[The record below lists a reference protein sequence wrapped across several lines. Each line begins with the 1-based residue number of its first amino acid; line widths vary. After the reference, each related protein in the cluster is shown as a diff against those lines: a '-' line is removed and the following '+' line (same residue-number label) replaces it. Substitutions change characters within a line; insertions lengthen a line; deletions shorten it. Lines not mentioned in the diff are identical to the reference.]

1 MKKTV
6 LILVLFIIGVFL
18 LEAGETIQEKLE
30 KFGEENGKLYIQPLV
45 TAFGSNLNSGLFNTA
60 KVLKP
65 YRFGI
70 MFNAQLAFFPKE
82 AEIFAAVRPDLY
94 VNVNGTDIP
103 IYAEPTIESASVFGV
118 KGGTF
123 HLNRDELPQE
133 VIDEFNDADLNMPNG
148 AQNTTEIPFVPLV
161 IPQVNFGL
169 PYGNE
174 LMFRYLPPVELN
186 EQMGSLSFWG
196 LGLKHSID
204 QYLLGVIPIDLAAQ
218 IAYQQFKITDIMTVN
233 AFAFNAQVSKKLAM
247 FTFYGGLGYESTTLN
262 AKYETTVTVLDANNN
277 ATTEE
282 INIDFDIKGENDV
295 RATIGFRYSILV
307 LKLFADYSICK
318 YPVANFGFGLSF

>member
-6 LILVLFIIGVFL
+6 TVLALFIIGVFL

-30 KFGEENGKLYIQPLV
+30 KFGEENGKGYIQPLV

-82 AEIFAAVRPDLY
+82 AETFTAVRPDLY
-94 VNVNGTDIP
+94 VDHPQTGEP
-103 IYAEPTIESASVFGV
+103 IYIYEEETIPSATVFGV
-118 KGGTF
+118 EGGTF

-133 VIDEFNDADLNMPNG
+133 VIDEFSDADLDMPNG

-161 IPQVNFGL
+161 IPQINFGL

-174 LMFRYLPPVELN
+174 LMFRYLPSVQLD
-186 EQMGSLSFWG
+186 EQMGDLSFWG

-262 AKYETTVTVLDANNN
+262 AKYETEVTVIDASVKS
-277 ATTEE
+277 TLT
-282 INIDFDIKGENDV
+282 
-295 RATIGFRYSILV
+295 
-307 LKLFADYSICK
+307 
-318 YPVANFGFGLSF
+318 